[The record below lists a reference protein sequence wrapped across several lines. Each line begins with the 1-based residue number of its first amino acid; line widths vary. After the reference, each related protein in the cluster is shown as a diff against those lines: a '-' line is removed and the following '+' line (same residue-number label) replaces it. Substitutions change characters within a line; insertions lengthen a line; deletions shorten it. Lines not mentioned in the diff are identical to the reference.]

1 MVLGEPHIVEP
12 GPLGGHRRLHH
23 GLENLAV
30 RLPGEL
36 SRQQQHP
43 GPEPSGIR
51 HDFQI
56 PGADQCEA

>member
-12 GPLGGHRRLHH
+12 GPLGGH
-23 GLENLAV
+23 NLAV
-30 RLPGEL
+30 RGEL
-36 SRQQQHP
+36 NRQQQHP